1 MATLVGTHLDRY
13 EIDAELGR
21 GAMGVVY
28 RARDL
33 KLDRTV
39 AIKMIS
45 LFGLEPDA
53 EQEYRKRF
61 LVEARAAGRLS
72 HAGIVTVFDVRE
84 DAETGTPYL
93 VMEYI
98 QGQSLQQL
106 VSRENRTLPLSTTLR
121 LIQEVAEA
129 LHYAHTQGVVH
140 RDIKPANI
148 LVTPDGHPKIADFG
162 IAKLNQND
170 VTLPGQVLGSPAFM
184 APEQLNDEGVD
195 ARSDLFSLGVILYYM
210 LTGHRP
216 FQGNSTATVCFKLV
230 NHDPLP
236 VSAFES
242 KFTPELDNIVSRAIA
257 KDPAQR
263 YQTGMAMASDI
274 QRLIES
280 SGFANGDGKVDW
292 TMRSLKRD
300 AIPRYVSGCAEPRPT
315 KHEVASQGP
324 EPTLRVTTD
333 SGGAIE
339 HSKAVQTRGA
349 RFSWKSL
356 LVSGLLTLV
365 MGFGAFWG
373 LHRTKPELGAPI
385 NKDPRVQQS
394 TTSIGNDS
402 RGNNEQTTAKQQKP
416 RRSPISKRMK
426 VSRSWATASGAK
438 VQLPPAN
445 IPVPAVLAN
454 ATLQIEIEHHF
465 TNALASVWVD
475 KVLVYTQS
483 LQGDKTRRA
492 LLFRK
497 VVGHQFEAIRVPMG
511 KHEVRV
517 RIQSATDSYDQSK
530 TMADALVRNES
541 TLRIICGNKRSELKL
556 TLQ

>member
-129 LHYAHTQGVVH
+129 LHYPHVQGVVH
-140 RDIKPANI
+140 RDIEPANI

-162 IAKLNQND
+162 IAKLNQTD
-170 VTLPGQVLGSPAFM
+170 LTLPGQVLGSSAFM
-184 APEQLNDEGVD
+184 APEQLSDEGVD

-274 QRLIES
+274 QRLIET

-292 TMRSLKRD
+292 KMRSLKRD

-315 KHEVASQGP
+315 EHESADQGLQ
-324 EPTLRVTTD
+324 PTARLTTE

-339 HSKAVQTRGA
+339 DNKTGQTRRA
-349 RFSWKSL
+349 WFSKTV
-356 LVSGLLTLV
+356 LVSGLLAIA
-365 MGFGAFWG
+365 MGFVAHWG
-373 LHRTKPELGAPI
+373 LYRTKPEPSGPI
-385 NKDPRVQQS
+385 NTVPAVQQ
-394 TTSIGNDS
+394 DS
-402 RGNNEQTTAKQQKP
+402 VGIVDDGHLNKEQPTAKQP
-416 RRSPISKRMK
+416 RPRKK
-426 VSRSWATASGAK
+426 VSRTQAK
-438 VQLPPAN
+438 AQLPPPK
-445 IPVPAVLAN
+445 IPAAAVLAN

-465 TNALASVWVD
+465 TTALASVWLD

-517 RIQSATDSYDQSK
+517 RIQSASESYDQ
-530 TMADALVRNES
+530 TRTIADALVRNES
-541 TLRIICGNKRSELKL
+541 RLRIICGNKRSELQL
-556 TLQ
+556 TLR